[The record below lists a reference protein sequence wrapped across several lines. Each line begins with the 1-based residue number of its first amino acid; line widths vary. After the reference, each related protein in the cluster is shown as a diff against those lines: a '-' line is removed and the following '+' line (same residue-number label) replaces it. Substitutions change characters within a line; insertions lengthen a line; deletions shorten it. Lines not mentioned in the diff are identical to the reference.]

1 MNFPWN
7 KDMPLGL
14 PEGSVR
20 ALFAG
25 SIVATFCAVVVLG
38 FIKTGQ
44 FPVLPDFFTETF
56 FGALAY
62 YGLVRHGAPV
72 ATAVANRLKGSGESN
87 VEAEMKAEIIEL
99 RSKQLLE
106 AMKKADRLIA
116 EMRQNPAK
124 PATV

>member
-25 SIVATFCAVVVLG
+25 SIVATFCVVVILG
-38 FIKTGQ
+38 FVKTGQ

-72 ATAVANRLKGSGESN
+72 AAAVANRLKKSDEST
-87 VEAEMKAEIIEL
+87 VESDMKAEIIEL
-99 RSKQLLE
+99 RSKQVLE
-106 AMKKADRLIA
+106 AMKKADQILEEFKKRVP
-116 EMRQNPAK
+116 QPA
-124 PATV
+124 AA